1 MKIGLLGGSFNP
13 PHLGH
18 LHISKLAIKK
28 MQLKQLWWLPTL
40 QNPFKQKQQYL
51 PYLHRLNLCRQIIK
65 NEQKNYL
72 QKSALLFYFFVGEK
86 IAKKISSTQILFDL
100 RS

>member
-18 LHISKLAIKK
+18 LHISRLAIKK
-28 MQLKQLWWLPTL
+28 LQLKQVWWLPTL

-51 PYLHRLNLCRQIIK
+51 PYLHRLNLCQQII
-65 NEQKNYL
+65 
-72 QKSALLFYFFVGEK
+72 
-86 IAKKISSTQILFDL
+86 
-100 RS
+100 